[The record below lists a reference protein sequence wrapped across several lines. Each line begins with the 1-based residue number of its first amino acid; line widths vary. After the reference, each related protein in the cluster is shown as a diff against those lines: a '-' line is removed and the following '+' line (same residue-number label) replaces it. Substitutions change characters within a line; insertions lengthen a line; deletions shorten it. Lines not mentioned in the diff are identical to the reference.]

1 MKRFTLVVLIL
12 LVTLGAGA
20 AVNAQRALFET
31 PNVAVNVTF
40 YAGDPATHG
49 AVITSVPLNNS
60 PVAATIAGIGE
71 ATHLQISHEDNPHTF
86 ELASSGTSKA
96 SVQVLVGEPQKVM
109 TLAALL
115 DALAADP
122 TLLERFGR

>member
-1 MKRFTLVVLIL
+1 MKRFTLVILIL
-12 LVTLGAGA
+12 LVTLGAGG
-20 AVNAQRALFET
+20 AVSARRALFET
-31 PNVAVNVTF
+31 PNVAVDVTF

-49 AVITSVPLNNS
+49 PVITTVPLNNS
-60 PVAATIAGIGE
+60 PVAATVAGIGE
-71 ATHLQISHEDNPHTF
+71 ATHLQMSHEGNPYLF
-86 ELASSGTSKA
+86 ELASSGKSKA
-96 SVQVLVGEPQKVM
+96 SVQVLVGEPQEVM

>member
-12 LVTLGAGA
+12 LVTLGAGGG
-20 AVNAQRALFET
+20 VNARRALFET
-31 PNVAVNVTF
+31 PNVAVEVTF

-49 AVITSVPLNNS
+49 AVITRVPLNNS
-60 PVAATIAGIGE
+60 PVAVTIAGIDG
-71 ATHLQISHEDNPHTF
+71 ATHLQISHESNSYFF
-86 ELASSGTSKA
+86 ELASSGKNKD
-96 SVQVLVGEPQKVM
+96 SVQMLVGEPQEVM

-122 TLLERFGR
+122 TLLERLGS

>member
-12 LVTLGAGA
+12 LVTFGAGS
-20 AVNAQRALFET
+20 AVSAQRALFET
-31 PNVAVNVTF
+31 PNVAVDVTF

-49 AVITSVPLNNS
+49 TVITTVPLNNS
-60 PVAATIAGIGE
+60 PVAATVAGIAE
-71 ATHLQISHEDNPHTF
+71 ATHIQISHEGNPYFF

-96 SVQVLVGEPQKVM
+96 SVQVLVGNPQEVM

-115 DALAADP
+115 DALAAEP
-122 TLLERFGR
+122 ALLERSGR

>member
-12 LVTLGAGA
+12 LVTLGAVGT
-20 AVNAQRALFET
+20 VNARRALFET
-31 PNVAVNVTF
+31 PNVAVDVTF

-49 AVITSVPLNNS
+49 TVIISVPLNNS

-71 ATHLQISHEDNPHTF
+71 ATHIQISHEGNPYIF
-86 ELASSGTSKA
+86 ELTSSGKNKD
-96 SVQVLVGEPQKVM
+96 SVQMLVGNPQEVM

-122 TLLERFGR
+122 TLLERLGR